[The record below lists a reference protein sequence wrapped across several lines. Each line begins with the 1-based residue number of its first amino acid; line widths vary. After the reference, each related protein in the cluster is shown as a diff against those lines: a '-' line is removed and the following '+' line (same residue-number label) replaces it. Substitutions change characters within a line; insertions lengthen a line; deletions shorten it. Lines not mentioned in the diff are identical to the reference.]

1 MSFSD
6 LTMAIVH
13 LPWAPA
19 PQPQGTQAPGRAR
32 PASRTV

>member
-1 MSFSD
+1 MSFTE

-19 PQPQGTQAPGRAR
+19 PHPAR
-32 PASRTV
+32 PAQPGRRAV